1 MIFFESET
9 LVLSDATE
17 KSITGVH
24 TWVFQQVKIKR
35 TKRWLDGTWRQE
47 GAERALKAGGT
58 HTTRTYI
65 DKRQVIVAHWVD
77 LRTIFEV
84 CMQEGEV
91 RKRGEETGPVVEADG
106 GGYPI
111 EGHVKRDFSGH
122 KGAEAIGIH

>member
-84 CMQEGEV
+84 CMQE
-91 RKRGEETGPVVEADG
+91 EARYASAGRRRALWWRQMAADTQLRA
-106 GGYPI
+106 
-111 EGHVKRDFSGH
+111 KL
-122 KGAEAIGIH
+122 